1 MAKQVAAKAK
11 AQLTRAKAKATSEPG
26 SKKRKGSGGASAT
39 LLPGLEEISGLK
51 PEEQIGILQQKIET
65 EQRLDNLIESCADHI
80 KLPEKLPITR
90 MTDAD
95 RFQKG
100 SSKTKALEAEMRK
113 IASVMQSKNV
123 PTESDDDNDVQ
134 LGFKAWREHAI
145 AAAGHWNRES
155 GYR

>member
-11 AQLTRAKAKATSEPG
+11 AQIAKAKGKAKDEPAA
-26 SKKRKGSGGASAT
+26 SKKRKGGGGASAS
-39 LLPGLEEISGLK
+39 LLPGLQEISDLK
-51 PEEQIGILQQKIET
+51 PEEQIEVLRQKIET
-65 EQRLDNLIESCADHI
+65 EQRLDNLIESCAGHF

-113 IASVMQSKNV
+113 LSLAQSKNAA
-123 PTESDDDNDVQ
+123 PNEADDEDDVQ
-134 LGFKAWREHAI
+134 LGFKAWKEHAI
-145 AAAGHWNRES
+145 AAAGHC
-155 GYR
+155 

>member
-11 AQLTRAKAKATSEPG
+11 AQIAKAKGKAKDEPAL
-26 SKKRKGSGGASAT
+26 KKRKGGGGASAS
-39 LLPGLEEISGLK
+39 LLPGLEEISDLK
-51 PEEQIGILQQKIET
+51 PEEQIEVLKQKIET
-65 EQRLDNLIESCADHI
+65 EQRLDNLIESCAGHF

-113 IASVMQSKNV
+113 IAFAAQSQSKTAAPN
-123 PTESDDDNDVQ
+123 EADDEDDVQ
-134 LGFKAWREHAI
+134 LGFKAWKEHAI
-145 AAAGHWNRES
+145 AAAGHC
-155 GYR
+155 